1 MIQVKCPQ
9 CEKINRV
16 SDEMA
21 GKSTDCSICG
31 LKLAVPAPV
40 TDDTNETPHSDPQRG
55 SNEDVYG
62 GDEGDDRPDE
72 RKSKPKRKSKK
83 RGSSESEPESDDV
96 DRPRKRKSKSK
107 SKSMLGDD
115 LGPCKEVF
123 TPNVGPL
130 RIVAIVCGSLVVIG
144 MLSCILTL
152 IMSMPNGAILLAIIA
167 IPGGL
172 AGLLWCMNFL
182 TLKVAVHAGGLVHSH
197 RGQERTILWGNIT
210 SLTQEITEVNK
221 NGDHVGT
228 TSVYTLVLA
237 DYENIVYTSKLIN
250 NVDRLATIIVE
261 KTSEILLP
269 PIRIKYQNGE
279 MASFGRLGVSLKGLH
294 YVKHVLDWRDI
305 ERVRIHEGYFT
316 VSRGGKW
323 LRWCKIE
330 ASSVP
335 NLGVFLMFVNEIL
348 DAR

>member
-1 MIQVKCPQ
+1 
-9 CEKINRV
+9 
-16 SDEMA
+16 MA

-40 TDDTNETPHSDPQRG
+40 TDDTNETPRSDPQPE
-55 SNEDVYG
+55 SNENRHG
-62 GDEGDDRPDE
+62 GDEEDE
-72 RKSKPKRKSKK
+72 RKSKPKKKSKK
-83 RGSSESEPESDDV
+83 RVSSESDHESDDV

-107 SKSMLGDD
+107 SMLGDE

-130 RIVAIVCGSLVVIG
+130 RIVAIVCGSMAAIG
-144 MLSCILTL
+144 LLSCILTMF
-152 IMSMPNGAILLAIIA
+152 MSMPNGAMLLAIIA

-182 TLKVAVHAGGLVHSH
+182 TLKVAVHAGGIVHSH

-228 TSVYTLVLA
+228 TCVYTLVLA

-250 NVDRLATIIVE
+250 NVERLATIIVE
-261 KTSEILLP
+261 KTSDILLP
-269 PIRIKYQNGE
+269 PIRIKYQNGD
-279 MASFGRLGVSLKGLH
+279 MVSFGRLGVSLKGLH
-294 YVKHVLDWRDI
+294 YAKHVLDWRDI

-330 ASSVP
+330 ASSIP

>member
-21 GKSTDCSICG
+21 GKSTECSICG

-40 TDDTNETPHSDPQRG
+40 TDDTNETPRSDPQQE
-55 SNEDVYG
+55 SNENRYG
-62 GDEGDDRPDE
+62 GDGEEE

-115 LGPCKEVF
+115 LGPSREVF

-130 RIVAIVCGSLVVIG
+130 RIVAVVCGSMAAIG
-144 MLSCILTL
+144 LLSCILTL
-152 IMSMPNGAILLAIIA
+152 IMSMPNGVILLAIIA

-182 TLKVAVHAGGLVHSH
+182 TLKVTVHAGGIVHSH

-210 SLTQEITEVNK
+210 SLTQKITEVNK

-237 DYENIVYTSKLIN
+237 DYENIVYTNKLIN
-250 NVDRLATIIVE
+250 NVEGLAKIIVE
-261 KTSEILLP
+261 KTSDILLP

-279 MASFGRLGVSLKGLH
+279 MVSFGRLGVSMKGLH
-294 YVKHVLDWRDI
+294 YAKHVLDWRDI
-305 ERVRIHEGYFT
+305 EGVQIQEGYIA
-316 VSRGGKW
+316 VSKSGK
-323 LRWCKIE
+323 LQRWCKIE
-330 ASSVP
+330 ASSIP